1 VLCPLCNAHFRVF
14 LESAGT
20 GTNRPFAEFSPPQ
33 PQSHT
38 TPAFSTIPLAHP
50 SSDPAFGPA
59 SAPLY
64 TEPSSFFPPP
74 YPPLP
79 IVGPG
84 DVPQTAA
91 LSSDMAESY
100 QFSVVPPPDAP
111 FGGTFNGGL
120 AQLHP
125 DLAVSNFDP
134 IRDDSSDRTW
144 NGNGDVHTVPR
155 CWNRGRGS
163 AIAHSVQQLH
173 TALYSP

>member
-120 AQLHP
+120 AQTWRLTRRLDQRRIKLRSHP
-125 DLAVSNFDP
+125 GRFLRSDLEREWRRSH
-134 IRDDSSDRTW
+134 SS
-144 NGNGDVHTVPR
+144 
-155 CWNRGRGS
+155 
-163 AIAHSVQQLH
+163 AMLE
-173 TALYSP
+173 